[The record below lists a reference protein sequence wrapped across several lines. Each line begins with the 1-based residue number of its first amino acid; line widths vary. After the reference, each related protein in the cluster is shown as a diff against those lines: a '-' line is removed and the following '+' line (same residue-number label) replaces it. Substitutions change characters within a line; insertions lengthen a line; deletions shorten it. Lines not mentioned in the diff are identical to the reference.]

1 MGWREDEARE
11 VTKNLADIEDRRAA
25 LAPLSDAE
33 RRWIARFKRC
43 IKDMPP
49 RLCMLAGSQ
58 LNGVTIYA
66 DGDID
71 GHEVGH
77 VLGRI
82 GSLS

>member
-1 MGWREDEARE
+1 MGWRDDVDAE
-11 VTKNLADIEDRRAA
+11 VAKRLEDRERRREA
-25 LAPLSDAE
+25 LAPLSDEE

-58 LNGVTIYA
+58 LDGVTIYA

-71 GHEVGH
+71 GHEVDY
-77 VLGRI
+77 VRGRI